1 MIRRLRVLIIV
12 IGVTEV
18 AVNNLAK
25 RAITAVILIPL
36 VLFLALRAPASWLG
50 LLLMVIIVI
59 GFYEFFK
66 LAKTSTNNQII
77 IVIIAILFSGIM
89 LISVVEPLFSGIM
102 LISVV
107 EPLFSGIML
116 ISVVEPL
123 FSGIMLISVV
133 EPIFLLLPLLLI
145 VAFWAKNLY
154 LIFNYPKITPSK
166 NNFLNGVNAVFLIT
180 PLTVLWLFNKDLLL
194 LLLLIVWGADSFAYF
209 VGKALGRR
217 KLAPKLSTGK
227 TTEGLLGGLFAAII
241 LALIWLH
248 FNDIALEQ
256 YYKYL
261 LLTVITALFSV
272 AGDLYESIY
281 KREAGVKDSGSI
293 LLGHGG
299 ILDRI
304 DGLLG
309 AIPVFSIGMTFL

>member
-50 LLLMVIIVI
+50 LLLIVIIVI

-89 LISVVEPLFSGIM
+89 LISVAA
-102 LISVV
+102 
-107 EPLFSGIML
+107 
-116 ISVVEPL
+116 
-123 FSGIMLISVV
+123 
-133 EPIFLLLPLLLI
+133 PIFLLLPLLLI

-180 PLTVLWLFNKDLLL
+180 PLTVLWLFNKELWPFNKDLLL

-241 LALIWLH
+241 LALIWLY
-248 FNDIALEQ
+248 FSDIALDQ

-309 AIPVFSIGMTFL
+309 AVPVFSIGLTLL

>member
-25 RAITAVILIPL
+25 RAITAAILIPL

-89 LISVVEPLFSGIM
+89 LISVA
-102 LISVV
+102 
-107 EPLFSGIML
+107 
-116 ISVVEPL
+116 EPL

-227 TTEGLLGGLFAAII
+227 TIEGLLGGLFAAII
-241 LALIWLH
+241 LALIWLY

-261 LLTVITALFSV
+261 LLTVITTLFSV

-309 AIPVFSIGMTFL
+309 AIPVFSIGLTLL

>member
-1 MIRRLRVLIIV
+1 M
-12 IGVTEV
+12 
-18 AVNNLAK
+18 NNLAK

-50 LLLMVIIVI
+50 LLLMVVIVI

-89 LISVVEPLFSGIM
+89 LISVVA
-102 LISVV
+102 
-107 EPLFSGIML
+107 
-116 ISVVEPL
+116 
-123 FSGIMLISVV
+123 
-133 EPIFLLLPLLLI
+133 PIFLLLPLLLI

-217 KLAPKLSTGK
+217 KLAPKLSAGK

-248 FNDIALEQ
+248 FSDIALDQ

-261 LLTVITALFSV
+261 LLTIITALFSV

-309 AIPVFSIGMTFL
+309 AIPVFSIGLTLL

>member
-89 LISVVEPLFSGIM
+89 LISVVA
-102 LISVV
+102 
-107 EPLFSGIML
+107 
-116 ISVVEPL
+116 
-123 FSGIMLISVV
+123 
-133 EPIFLLLPLLLI
+133 PIFLLLPLLLI

-180 PLTVLWLFNKDLLL
+180 PLTVLWFFNKDLLL

-227 TTEGLLGGLFAAII
+227 TIEGLLGGLFAAII
-241 LALIWLH
+241 LALIWLY
-248 FNDIALEQ
+248 FNNIALDQ

-309 AIPVFSIGMTFL
+309 AIPVFSIGMTLL

>member
-18 AVNNLAK
+18 VVNNLAK

-89 LISVVEPLFSGIM
+89 LISVVA
-102 LISVV
+102 
-107 EPLFSGIML
+107 
-116 ISVVEPL
+116 
-123 FSGIMLISVV
+123 
-133 EPIFLLLPLLLI
+133 PIFLLLPLLLI

-217 KLAPKLSTGK
+217 KLAPKLSAGK

-241 LALIWLH
+241 LALIWLY
-248 FNDIALEQ
+248 FNDIALDQ

-261 LLTVITALFSV
+261 LLTAITALFSV

-309 AIPVFSIGMTFL
+309 AIPVFSIGLTLL

>member
-89 LISVVEPLFSGIM
+89 LISVVA
-102 LISVV
+102 
-107 EPLFSGIML
+107 
-116 ISVVEPL
+116 
-123 FSGIMLISVV
+123 
-133 EPIFLLLPLLLI
+133 PIFLLLPLLLI

-166 NNFLNGVNAVFLIT
+166 NNFLNGVNTVFLIT

-227 TTEGLLGGLFAAII
+227 TIEGLLGGLFAAII
-241 LALIWLH
+241 LALIWLY

-309 AIPVFSIGMTFL
+309 AIPVFSIGMTLL